1 MMRALCTYVIAI
13 LFLMV
18 SQVQAQGEKS
28 LTRDEVSI
36 VKKKLVSIF
45 EAVGQPPAGYSM
57 ESETYSLPTDAYPIE
72 GTANYSLVGA
82 SAFRE
87 FGTKRKAEDASKDLE
102 KEYKKKMLEA
112 QAKGDYQ
119 EMAKLGQEMT
129 KKMGQQSLKT
139 EESQKEPINI
149 HINLNGG
156 DGETIDP
163 DAVVSEQSGVI
174 ALKALNGTPEKGRVR
189 IYFDPVALKE
199 TKQLSK
205 VTLTFPQKGV
215 SKRTAV
221 LHAMIEIAG
230 PAAEI
235 EAWAKKIDF
244 KKVLAQI
251 DR

>member
-1 MMRALCTYVIAI
+1 MMRAHCTYVIAI
-13 LFLMV
+13 LFLV
-18 SQVQAQGEKS
+18 ASQAQAQGEKS
-28 LTRDEVSI
+28 LTRDEVSV

-57 ESETYSLPTDAYPIE
+57 ESETYSLPTDAYPME
-72 GTANYSLVGA
+72 GTSNYSLVGA

-129 KKMGQQSLKT
+129 KKMGQQSLET

-156 DGETIDP
+156 DGEPIDP
-163 DAVVSEQSGVI
+163 DAVVHEQSGAI
-174 ALKALNGTPEKGRVR
+174 ALKTLNGTPEKGRVR
-189 IYFDPVALKE
+189 VYFDPVALKE

-215 SKRTAV
+215 AKRTAV
-221 LHAMIEIAG
+221 LHAVIELAG
-230 PAAEI
+230 PAADI